1 MFGVHDSNEE
11 IRVRRLGVFFMM
23 LLYGVPLT
31 ALISLVY
38 CATRYEIPARIIQ
51 SAVAMFIKTVAGLTL
66 LYGVL
71 WFFSR

>member
-1 MFGVHDSNEE
+1 
-11 IRVRRLGVFFMM
+11 MM

-66 LYGVL
+66 LYAVL